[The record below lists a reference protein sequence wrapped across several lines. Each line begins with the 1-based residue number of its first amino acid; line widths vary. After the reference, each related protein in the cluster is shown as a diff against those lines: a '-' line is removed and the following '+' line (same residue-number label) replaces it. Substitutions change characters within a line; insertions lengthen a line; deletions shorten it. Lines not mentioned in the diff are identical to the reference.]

1 MSELAG
7 AMSPNPLLS
16 TGVRL
21 LTPPIREL
29 YALLVRA
36 GVLVIDD

>member
-1 MSELAG
+1 MSEIKA
-7 AMSPNPLLS
+7 AMSPDTLLS
-16 TGVRL
+16 AGVQL

>member
-1 MSELAG
+1 MSEITR
-7 AMSPNPLLS
+7 AMHPDTLLS
-16 TGVRL
+16 TGVQL